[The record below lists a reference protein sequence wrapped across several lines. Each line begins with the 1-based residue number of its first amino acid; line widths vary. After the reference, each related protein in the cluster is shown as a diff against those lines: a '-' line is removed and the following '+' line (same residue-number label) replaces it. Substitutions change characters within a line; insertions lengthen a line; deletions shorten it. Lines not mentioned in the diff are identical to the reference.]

1 MATKKYDNE
10 KVFTLRLSQ
19 DTFNKVKEKAE
30 KDKRSISKE
39 IEFILDAFINS
50 AYKFDN

>member
-19 DTFNKVKEKAE
+19 NIFDKVKEKAE

-39 IEFILDAFINS
+39 IEFILDEFLN
-50 AYKFDN
+50 DNDK